1 MNAYFP
7 NTLHPECWLLTCAD
21 ASQAQALDAELRGR
35 GAPSAF
41 AAWRLQHGLVRSVAC
56 DDLAAAVRQ
65 ALDDG
70 APVVHVHAQLP
81 AQQLADALAPAALA
95 GGEERLVHRRRWQ
108 DADRDLW
115 PVLDAELD
123 RPDAWVEVAWRLD
136 NGTRSPVLM
145 AGGDAAS
152 AQAYREAFGA
162 WRSERFKLGDSGTS
176 PFADDEGRIE
186 PLEDEGPAEDASD
199 TVADDAPPKNAD
211 RQTPSRVARGVLGAL
226 AASSAAALQQ
236 VQWFPVV
243 TLYGQAV
250 RADGQPLSEVTV
262 EVQRQSVVDSA
273 RWLTVRLVLQWP
285 RAEAERARQH
295 AYLVA
300 LMPRWQVPVLVRV
313 PQGTDQVVR
322 LEKIV
327 DIAKLKAWADELQ
340 GTPVTVQALDPE

>member
-176 PFADDEGRIE
+176 PFADDEGRIKYLYRTVFTRS
-186 PLEDEGPAEDASD
+186 PTDEEIQLAKQFLS
-199 TVADDAPPKNAD
+199 
-211 RQTPSRVARGVLGAL
+211 L
-226 AASSAAALQQ
+226 AA
-236 VQWFPVV
+236 
-243 TLYGQAV
+243 T
-250 RADGQPLSEVTV
+250 AD
-262 EVQRQSVVDSA
+262 
-273 RWLTVRLVLQWP
+273 
-285 RAEAERARQH
+285 
-295 AYLVA
+295 
-300 LMPRWQVPVLVRV
+300 
-313 PQGTDQVVR
+313 
-322 LEKIV
+322 
-327 DIAKLKAWADELQ
+327 AKLPPWVQYCQALLATNELQ
-340 GTPVTVQALDPE
+340 FLD